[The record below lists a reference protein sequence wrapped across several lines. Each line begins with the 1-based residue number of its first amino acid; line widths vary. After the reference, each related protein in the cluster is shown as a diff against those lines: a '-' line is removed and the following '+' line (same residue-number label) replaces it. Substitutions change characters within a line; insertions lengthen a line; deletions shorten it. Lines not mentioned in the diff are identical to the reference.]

1 VIKFGDACQTAWEV
15 VGVQIYIKYLTFG
28 CLVLFFLCQSV
39 MTWGQSDHTK
49 RLIEGAKK
57 EGKVVWYT
65 ALSIQD
71 AELLTKRFEQLYPFV
86 KTETLR
92 LVTDS
97 LLTKILTEARA
108 GVFNADVIE
117 IPGIAGNIV
126 KKEGLLAKYASPEA
140 EAYPGLHERF
150 GRHLDQLFYPHAGA
164 RVQQSA
170 SQKRRSTS

>member
-1 VIKFGDACQTAWEV
+1 MG
-15 VGVQIYIKYLTFG
+15 IYFKYLTFG
-28 CLVLFFLCQSV
+28 CLVFFIFFQKT
-39 MTWGQSDHTK
+39 MIWGQSDHTK
-49 RLIEGAKK
+49 RLFEGAKK
-57 EGKVVWYT
+57 EGKIGRYT

-86 KTETLR
+86 KTDTLR

-126 KKEGLLAKYASPEA
+126 KKEGLFAKYTSP
-140 EAYPGLHERF
+140 
-150 GRHLDQLFYPHAGA
+150 
-164 RVQQSA
+164 
-170 SQKRRSTS
+170 